1 MSNQKIL
8 MSEKQQDLIRRP
20 AELTHE
26 PLQGSQYF
34 SRISL
39 GDIYGRTTLKPGTQ
53 IVTDVPYGKYSE
65 LDWKSEEFRALALA
79 LQEKYDIPHAA
90 VYSSE
95 WKWGRDE
102 NDRFGNLIK
111 NPRLVISVGMGAPMT
126 NWAPFVAERGA
137 IAALATSISGSDKPV
152 ILDVGAGNGFT
163 SKLLAADSSLR
174 VVGIDLSLSRYDQ
187 LPDTPGDVTLR
198 EADVFD
204 LIEEFGPARSPQDTA
219 RIKDTLQRIKDS
231 FMKDKKMYFWGMQH
245 GVFRNMGYGDFGKEV
260 AELRKA
266 AGRYRE
272 QSPVDLVVC
281 SFMTTGD
288 DLTLAIKDGVRPKA
302 IVYVMPLNGLSGV
315 GNYYF
320 GGDKK
325 RGIENEV
332 VSFNPGKEYHTVA
345 RWQTFWQDEW
355 GRFCYDQGFGIEQAD
370 VVVQLRNDVKPKQ
383 QREIPVVRTH
393 PFDEEIVDAIRTG
406 RRHSEHFNADYYR
419 GIMERMILR
428 RPNVELPYK
437 MLK

>member
-1 MSNQKIL
+1 MA
-8 MSEKQQDLIRRP
+8 EKQQDLVRRP

-26 PLQGSQYF
+26 PLQSSEYF

-39 GDIYGRTTLKPGTQ
+39 GDIYGRTTLKPGTV
-53 IVTDVPYGKYSE
+53 IVTDIPNDSTFDHSLFSDHERLKELAEHYG
-65 LDWKSEEFRALALA
+65 
-79 LQEKYDIPHAA
+79 IPSIGSGS
-90 VYSSE
+90 YGGFGT
-95 WKWGRDE
+95 KWQKPFVE
-102 NDRFGNLIK
+102 ITA
-111 NPRLVISVGMGAPMT
+111 GMGTPMT

-137 IAALATSISGSDKPV
+137 ITALATSISGNDKPV

-163 SKLLAADSSLR
+163 SKLLAADNNLR
-174 VVGIDLSLSRYDQ
+174 VVGIDPSLSRYEQ
-187 LPDTPGDVTLR
+187 LPDTPGEVSLR

-231 FMKDKKMYFWGMQH
+231 LMKDKNMYFWGMQH
-245 GVFRNMGYGDFGKEV
+245 GVFRDMGYGDFGKEV

-288 DLTLAIKDGVRPKA
+288 DLTLAIKDGIRSKA

-320 GGDKK
+320 EGDRK

-345 RWQTFWQDEW
+345 RWQTFWREEW

-383 QREIPVVRTH
+383 PREIPVVQTH
-393 PFDEEIVDAIRTG
+393 PFDVEIADTIRTG
-406 RRHSEHFNADYYR
+406 KRWGENFNADYYR
-419 GIMERMILR
+419 GIMERMRLLQPR
-428 RPNVELPYK
+428 VDLPYETIQS
-437 MLK
+437 LV

>member
-1 MSNQKIL
+1 MA
-8 MSEKQQDLIRRP
+8 EKQQDLVRRP

-26 PLQGSQYF
+26 PLQSSEYF

-39 GDIYGRTTLKPGTQ
+39 ADVYGRTTLKPGTQ
-53 IVTDVPYGKYSE
+53 IVTDVPYGDFSK
-65 LDWKSEEFRALALA
+65 LDWKSDERIALALA
-79 LQEKYDIPHAA
+79 LQEKYDIPHVAS
-90 VYSSE
+90 YSSE
-95 WKWGRDE
+95 WSHGQDE
-102 NDRFGNLIK
+102 NGRWGNQVK
-111 NPRLVISVGMGAPMT
+111 NPRLVISAGMGAPMT

-137 IAALATSISGSDKPV
+137 IAALATSISGNDEPV

-163 SKLLAADSSLR
+163 SKLLAGDNSLR
-174 VVGIDLSLSRYDQ
+174 VVGIDPNLSRYEQ
-187 LPDTPGDVTLR
+187 LPDTPGDVSLR
-198 EADVFD
+198 EADVLD
-204 LIEEFGPARSPQDTA
+204 IIEEFGPARSPQDTA

-231 FMKDKKMYFWGMQH
+231 FMKDKNMYFWGMQH
-245 GVFRNMGYGDFGKEV
+245 GFFRGMGYGDFDKEV
-260 AELRKA
+260 GELRKA
-266 AGRYRE
+266 AGRYKE

-288 DLTLAIKDGVRPKA
+288 DLTLAIKDGIRPKA

-320 GGDKK
+320 GGDKM
-325 RGIENEV
+325 RGIENKV
-332 VSFNPGKEYHTVA
+332 VSFNPGKEYRTVA

-383 QREIPVVRTH
+383 PREIPVVHTR
-393 PFDEEIVDAIRTG
+393 PFDEEIAEAIRTG

-419 GIMERMILR
+419 GIMEKMTLMKPRVDLS
-428 RPNVELPYK
+428 YK
-437 MLK
+437 MLR